1 MAVQDQ
7 LNITLSEEMTRRV
20 RAKMAAGAYRN
31 ELEVIEDGLDAL
43 EPYDAGV
50 ERWLQE
56 EVFPAYEQLRK
67 DPSIALSVD
76 QVRSSLAALH
86 DRTMKAGG

>member
-1 MAVQDQ
+1 MQLEDR
-7 LNITLSEEMTRRV
+7 LNITLSPEMTRRI
-20 RAKMAAGAYRN
+20 RAKLATGRYQD

-43 EPYDAGV
+43 EPHDAGL

-56 EVFPAYEQLRK
+56 EIFPAYEQLRK

-76 QVRSSLAALH
+76 QVRSSLAVLH
-86 DRTMKAGG
+86 EKAMKAGG